1 MDLTTYWE
9 KHTLIIEQLLPTRLV
24 SIPSTVSKTEK
35 KKKTKTKNSACF
47 IDLIFYVK
55 HNISIRTEVLGE
67 G

>member
-1 MDLTTYWE
+1 MDLTTRWE
-9 KHTLIIEQLLPTRLV
+9 KHTLIIEQLLPTGLV

-35 KKKTKTKNSACF
+35 KKNKKQNSACF

-55 HNISIRTEVLGE
+55 HNISVRTEVLGE